1 MATILRFD
9 GWRVVIYANDHRP
22 PHVHVIGNDA
32 EAVFRLNCPHG
43 PPEPVR
49 IAGLAHH
56 ALAQIR
62 KRLESHTH
70 LLCLHW
76 SMIHDDT

>member
-1 MATILRFD
+1 
-9 GWRVVIYANDHRP
+9 
-22 PHVHVIGNDA
+22 VIGNDA

-49 IAGLAHH
+49 IARLAHH
-56 ALAQIR
+56 ALTQIR